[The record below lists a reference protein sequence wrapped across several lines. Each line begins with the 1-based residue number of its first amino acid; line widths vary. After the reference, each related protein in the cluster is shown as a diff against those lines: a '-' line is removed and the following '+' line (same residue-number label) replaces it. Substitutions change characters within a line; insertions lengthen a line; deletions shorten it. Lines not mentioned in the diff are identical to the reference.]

1 MIADIRQRATEWV
14 DWLIVLA
21 LAGLALRD
29 IWNSPFTGLR
39 PVNTFLFLSV
49 CLTLLW
55 RRRAPLV
62 VLLIA
67 VAVLGIQANF
77 FDPLSQPP
85 FSSFVILLVAFY
97 SLAVYGGERRAI
109 LGGAAAFAAEVLL
122 IDLPRFLAGES
133 PGNIIPAWVF
143 IGAFWLAGRTIR
155 QRRLQA
161 ERLQDLAAQID
172 REREENA
179 RSAVAEER
187 SRISRELHDVVA
199 HSVSVMVVQAQAAQ
213 RLLEAEP
220 KEALQALSSIEATGR
235 QALVEMRRM
244 LGILRRNDEELTLAP
259 QPGLKHLDVL
269 IEQTRKVG

>member
-55 RRRAPLV
+55 RRRVPLV

-77 FDPLSQPP
+77 FDPPSQPP

-133 PGNIIPAWVF
+133 LGNIILAWVF

-235 QALVEMRRM
+235 
-244 LGILRRNDEELTLAP
+244 
-259 QPGLKHLDVL
+259 
-269 IEQTRKVG
+269 